1 VQPLRSIHEA
11 LQRDAAATT
20 ELPASASKGVDP
32 EDLKVIRTRLSALDP
47 VEILGEHSAA
57 AASGDMA
64 TLIAVNDAHPVL
76 SNNS

>member
-1 VQPLRSIHEA
+1 
-11 LQRDAAATT
+11 
-20 ELPASASKGVDP
+20 
-32 EDLKVIRTRLSALDP
+32 LDP

-76 SNNS
+76 SNNSIEGGDRRLAWVQAKSKDA